1 MITKF
6 AWITSLFCLLIFNV
20 GQSVTAQEQQRI
32 PLKIVLVSPNDND
45 EDFWGQVHS
54 FAKASAE
61 DLGIDLT
68 VVLNEAGNRY
78 SYLALIKK
86 VMSAQSKP
94 DAILAIL
101 YRGISANILQLSN
114 EYKVPIFII
123 NSPPPEDSAA
133 TIGLPRQYFKNYLGL
148 LAPNE
153 KKVGYLLAKHLIQVA
168 RANHPSQVIEVVG
181 ISGTRDS
188 TAARQRNAGLR
199 AAAAEQD
206 NVVLKQIVYGHWE
219 AENAHRKARLLLDRY
234 VNLAIIWNA
243 SDLMALS
250 AAQAIRQSPY
260 QNILSGGVDW
270 TKEAIFA
277 VNRGR
282 LAASIGGHFTD
293 GGFALVMLYDYFN
306 GIDFKQDP
314 GLTSDS
320 SLALLHSTNI
330 HQYYDFLIQQNW
342 QAVNFRKYSKVY
354 QPAIKKYNFSFSTLL
369 LHQAKEKP

>member
-32 PLKIVLVSPNDND
+32 PLRIVLISPNNNN
-45 EDFWGQVHS
+45 EDFWGQVHN

-68 VVLNEAGNRY
+68 VVLNEVGSRY

-86 VMSAQSKP
+86 VMSAQPKP
-94 DAILAIL
+94 EAVLAIL

-114 EYKVPIFII
+114 EYNVPIFII

-168 RANHPSQVIEVVG
+168 KANKPSQVIEVVG

-188 TAARQRNAGLR
+188 TAARQRNAGLGRPR
-199 AAAAEQD
+199 A
-206 NVVLKQIVYGHWE
+206 
-219 AENAHRKARLLLDRY
+219 
-234 VNLAIIWNA
+234 
-243 SDLMALS
+243 
-250 AAQAIRQSPY
+250 
-260 QNILSGGVDW
+260 
-270 TKEAIFA
+270 
-277 VNRGR
+277 
-282 LAASIGGHFTD
+282 
-293 GGFALVMLYDYFN
+293 
-306 GIDFKQDP
+306 
-314 GLTSDS
+314 
-320 SLALLHSTNI
+320 STG
-330 HQYYDFLIQQNW
+330 
-342 QAVNFRKYSKVY
+342 
-354 QPAIKKYNFSFSTLL
+354 
-369 LHQAKEKP
+369 